1 MNNDNARIT
10 WNFTIGVSTSSLNKK
25 DEDNNVEFQNKITID
40 QLREERMNSMINKR
54 NKKDDETNKRIK
66 TVEKII
72 IEEKGKKRGD
82 KPKKGKKK

>member
-1 MNNDNARIT
+1 
-10 WNFTIGVSTSSLNKK
+10 
-25 DEDNNVEFQNKITID
+25 
-40 QLREERMNSMINKR
+40 MNSMINKR

-82 KPKKGKKK
+82 KPKKGKKKWFIYYIWF